1 MALLAPAMLFAGVR
15 LAIAQDATWVG
26 GTAGNDYGTSANWT
40 PASTP
45 SGTATF
51 ATNTNNSI
59 PISLLATVGA
69 WSFTGTSAYT
79 FTIGGNSEISF
90 TGAGINVGGG
100 SVNIINNWALQF
112 QNSSTASSASIT
124 NNAQTAFLHSSS
136 AGTANIINNGTVQ
149 FSQSSTA
156 GSATV
161 TTNNAAI
168 VHFLDTSTGGNAR
181 FITNAGGKFDMSA
194 LTSAGMT
201 AGSIQGAGNYLLG
214 SKTLTVG
221 SNNLS
226 TMVAGVISD
235 GGGTGGALTK
245 VGTGTL
251 TVTGIN
257 TYTGASTI
265 NGGTLE
271 VDGSI
276 ASSSGLTVNSG
287 GTLSG
292 TGIAGPTTI
301 MSGGTLA
308 PGNPANPTGTLNIS
322 GSLAFQSGALYVVQ
336 VTPIA
341 ASSTSVSGTA
351 TLTGGTVNAQFAAG
365 SYMSRQ
371 YIIVSAAGGLG
382 GTTFANLTNTHL
394 PAGFSDSLS
403 YNGNKVYL
411 NLTAVLGGGSDP
423 SSLSG
428 PHQNVA
434 TSLNNFFNGG
444 GTLPANFVN
453 VFGLT
458 GGALTTALSQLNGE
472 VATGAER
479 SSFQLTN
486 EFLSLM
492 LDPFVNGRGYVGGA
506 GFGGPSSAMPGCA
519 SGEQTSVSAD
529 AAIFRLSP
537 PAAKDCGL
545 RGVYEPR
552 WSAWGSAFGGS
563 TSANGNTAAGSN
575 NITANTFGFAG
586 GMDYRVTPNTL
597 FGFALAGAGTNW
609 GLSNSLGTGRG
620 DAFEVGT
627 YGINWFGPA
636 YVAGA
641 LSFTNNWFTTNRSAL
656 GDQLNANLSGQTSGA
671 RAEGGYRFA
680 VLPTLGVTPYGAV
693 QFQDFYTPAYSESDV
708 GGGGFGLSYASTN
721 ATDVRTEL
729 GSRFDAPTIVYGKP
743 VILYGRL
750 AWAHDFVNAPSMN
763 ASFQALPG
771 SSFTVT
777 GAPIANDSALTTAG
791 AQVFFTPN

>member
-15 LAIAQDATWVG
+15 LASAQDATWVG

-45 SGTATF
+45 TGTATF

-112 QNSSTASSASIT
+112 QNSSTAGSASIT

-276 ASSSGLTVNSG
+276 ASSSGVTVNSG

-322 GSLAFQSGALYVVQ
+322 GNLAFQSGALYVVQ

-641 LSFTNNWFTTNRSAL
+641 LSFTNNWFTTNRSAN
-656 GDQLNANLSGQTSGA
+656 GSECAPEFFVAGIVGGRRTASMRHSAQENLRTLHLQGRFAAAPAGRSPFAFWTIGRSTVGRSGTKPGNGA
-671 RAEGGYRFA
+671 RE
-680 VLPTLGVTPYGAV
+680 
-693 QFQDFYTPAYSESDV
+693 
-708 GGGGFGLSYASTN
+708 
-721 ATDVRTEL
+721 
-729 GSRFDAPTIVYGKP
+729 PTI
-743 VILYGRL
+743 
-750 AWAHDFVNAPSMN
+750 AP
-763 ASFQALPG
+763 
-771 SSFTVT
+771 
-777 GAPIANDSALTTAG
+777 
-791 AQVFFTPN
+791 